1 MSTTLEQL
9 SVYAG
14 LLSPVVSG
22 AVWFKLQL
30 QKEFNQQRIVIS
42 LVIPGSEKKITL
54 PCRIE
59 RKHLTRAEV
68 MGVLGVLPMV
78 EEGKRYDI
86 QFFNSVEFYARL
98 ENAQDLAE
106 QTELLIECTEQE
118 LEQFNLEKMKIS
130 CTVVGF

>member
-14 LLSPVVSG
+14 LLSPIVSG

-30 QKEFNQQRIVIS
+30 QKDFNRQRIVIS
-42 LVIPGSEKKITL
+42 LVIPGTEKKITL

-68 MGVLGVLPMV
+68 MGVLGVLPM
-78 EEGKRYDI
+78 EGKRYDI
-86 QFFNSVEFYARL
+86 QFFNTVEFYARL
-98 ENAQDLAE
+98 ENAQDLSE